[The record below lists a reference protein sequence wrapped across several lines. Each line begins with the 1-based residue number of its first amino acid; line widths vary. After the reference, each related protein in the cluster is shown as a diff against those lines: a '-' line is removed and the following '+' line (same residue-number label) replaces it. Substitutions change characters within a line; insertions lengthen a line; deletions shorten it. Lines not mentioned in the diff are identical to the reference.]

1 MAKYDQIP
9 KAVDT
14 KIYKTGQTRGAD
26 DDVIFQNRVSR
37 SSTVLIPYKDYELCK
52 NAPSNNGKYQNG
64 FIVLIKPEDYF
75 DAEVQLSLS
84 KNKLVLGKN
93 LLVFYE
99 TRNQWK
105 NYPIARGWKPA
116 KSRKNPLK
124 GQYVARIP
132 ATTAEGETKI
142 IEGFTTSQ
150 MKGAGIR
157 VYEYADDATI
167 KASKIQLE
175 FLFWS
180 CKDVDNLIA
189 QKKLDKEQVNK
200 RIALV
205 KSEAHKLKL
214 DDRIKLVKARI
225 VDDNGYTICPLCL
238 KHISAIGFCDK
249 ILQAEGREVPD
260 LTVTEVSLFHIQEL
274 RTGEFNHRPY
284 NLGWGHHHCNVVVK
298 DAGIQP
304 TLEWMKD
311 VLKRNKML

>member
-1 MAKYDQIP
+1 MAKHDQIP

-37 SSTVLIPYKDYELCK
+37 NSTVLIPYKDYGLCK
-52 NAPSNNGKYQNG
+52 KAPSNGGKYENG
-64 FIVLIKPEDYF
+64 FIVLIKPEEYF
-75 DAEVQLSLS
+75 DISIQYSLTEE
-84 KNKLVLGKN
+84 KLVLGKN

-99 TRNQWK
+99 TREQWR
-105 NYPIARGWKPA
+105 NYPIQKGWKPA
-116 KSRKNPLK
+116 SSRKNPLN

-132 ATTAEGETKI
+132 ATTSEGESKI
-142 IEGFTTSQ
+142 IEGFNTSKL
-150 MKGAGIR
+150 KGAGIR

-167 KASKIQLE
+167 KACKIQLE

-180 CKDVDNLIA
+180 CKDVEKLIE
-189 QKKLDKEQVNK
+189 QKKLDKGLVDK
-200 RIALV
+200 RIQHIKA
-205 KSEAHKLKL
+205 EAKKLGLDNREKL
-214 DDRIKLVKARI
+214 IAARI
-225 VDDNGYTICPLCL
+225 VDKDGNTICPLCL

-274 RTGEFNHRPY
+274 RTGEYNHRPY

-298 DAGIQP
+298 DAGILP

-311 VLKRNKML
+311 VLKRNHMI